1 MTTKL
6 NTFHT
11 KLETIYRNDTLNKV
25 LRECQEDGATNC
37 IQTADFIDYYKY
49 GTNDKITNIDL
60 SGVSYYTDGSDNIYT
75 TGNIYTKL
83 VGDAGTY
90 STVDEFAQ
98 DLVDISNALIS
109 TDFSDYHPDQMSKY
123 KSMKQKRKDLDNKMR
138 ELYANEY
145 TDNQLMYDSSVYVN
159 LAWTVLA
166 TSVLYYLFVKL

>member
-11 KLETIYRNDTLNKV
+11 KLETIYDNDTLNKV
-25 LRECQEDGATNC
+25 LRECQVNGVTDC
-37 IQTADFIDYYKY
+37 IKADANGIYSNY
-49 GTNDKITNIDL
+49 NDEVINSINL

-90 STVDEFAQ
+90 STLDEFKQ

-145 TDNQLMYDSSVYVN
+145 TDSQLMYDSSVYVN

>member
-6 NTFHT
+6 NTFHS
-11 KLETIYRNDTLNKV
+11 KLETIYGNDTLNKV
-25 LRECQEDGATNC
+25 LRECQENGVTDCVKADTNG
-37 IQTADFIDYYKY
+37 IYYNY
-49 GTNDKITNIDL
+49 NEEVINSINL
-60 SGVSYYTDGSDNIYT
+60 SGVSYYTDGSYNVYT

>member
-11 KLETIYRNDTLNKV
+11 KLETIYDNDTLNKV
-25 LRECQEDGATNC
+25 LRECQENGVTDC
-37 IQTADFIDYYKY
+37 IKADANGIYSNY
-49 GTNDKITNIDL
+49 NDEVINSINL
-60 SGVSYYTDGSDNIYT
+60 SGVSYYTDGSYNVYT

-83 VGDAGTY
+83 VGDAGNY
-90 STVDEFAQ
+90 STLDEFKQ

>member
-11 KLETIYRNDTLNKV
+11 KLETIYGNDTLNKV
-25 LRECQEDGATNC
+25 LRECQEDGATDC
-37 IQTADFIDYYKY
+37 IKADASGIYYKY
-49 GTNDKITNIDL
+49 VANEVINNIDL
-60 SGVSYYTDGSDNIYT
+60 SGVSYYTDGSYNVYT

-90 STVDEFAQ
+90 STVAEFTQ

-109 TDFSDYHPDQMSKY
+109 TDFSVYHPDQMSKY

-145 TDNQLMYDSSVYVN
+145 TDNQMMYDSSVYVN

>member
-11 KLETIYRNDTLNKV
+11 NLETIYANDTLNKV
-25 LRECQEDGATNC
+25 LRECQENGTTDCVKTV
-37 IQTADFIDYYKY
+37 DFIDYYKY
-49 GTNDKITNIDL
+49 GTTEVINGIDL
-60 SGVSYYTDGSDNIYT
+60 SGVSYYTVGSDNIYT
-75 TGNIYTKL
+75 TGNIYAKL
-83 VGDAGTY
+83 VNDASDY
-90 STVDEFAQ
+90 STMAEFAQ

-145 TDNQLMYDSSVYVN
+145 TDNQMMYDSSVYVN

>member
-11 KLETIYRNDTLNKV
+11 KLETIYANDTLNKV
-25 LRECQEDGATNC
+25 LRECQENGATDC
-37 IQTADFIDYYKY
+37 IKTADDTTYYNY
-49 GTNDKITNIDL
+49 NTEDVINNIDL
-60 SGVSYYTDGSDNIYT
+60 SGASYYLNGSDKIYT

-90 STVDEFAQ
+90 STLDEFKQ